1 MKGVKWLLSKLMI
14 PVAAL
19 GRDRRSAVRMG
30 DALNVVKH
38 VLLVLP
44 LNENERQQMLPQ
56 LFQFK
61 SEFPQWNL
69 DLLFIGGSV
78 PTEEEE
84 FKGIGIVRVSIE
96 DVTSFGLPR
105 KSLVNGLK
113 ERSYDLVI
121 DLSLDSHPFVPYL
134 LRRSQVPL
142 RMGVNESGRMR
153 SRSYNL
159 TVRLKGQ
166 NDVLK
171 GLAGTLA
178 PICKTG
184 TV

>member
-1 MKGVKWLLSKLMI
+1 MQGVKWQLSKFMI

-19 GRDRRSAVRMG
+19 GRDRRPAVRMG
-30 DALNVVKH
+30 DALNVVEQ

-44 LNENERQQMLPQ
+44 LDESERQLMLPQ

-61 SEFPQWNL
+61 SDFPQWNL

-78 PTEEEE
+78 PTEEEG
-84 FKGIGIVRVSIE
+84 FKGIGIVRTSIE
-96 DVTSFGLPR
+96 DVSSFGLPR
-105 KSLVNGLK
+105 RDLINSLR

-134 LRRSQVPL
+134 LWRSQIPL

-153 SRSYNL
+153 SRTYNL

-166 NDVLK
+166 DEVLR

-178 PICKTG
+178 PICKAG

>member
-1 MKGVKWLLSKLMI
+1 MQGMKWLLSKLMI
-14 PVAAL
+14 PLAAL
-19 GRDRRSAVRMG
+19 GRDRRPVVRMG
-30 DALNVVKH
+30 DALNVVKQ

-44 LNENERQQMLPQ
+44 LDENERQLMLPQ

-61 SEFPQWNL
+61 SDFPHWNL
-69 DLLFIGGSV
+69 DLLFIEGSV

-84 FKGIGIVRVSIE
+84 FKGIGIVRISVDDIS
-96 DVTSFGLPR
+96 SFGLPR
-105 KSLVNGLK
+105 KDLINGLK

-134 LRRSQVPL
+134 LWRSQVPL

-166 NDVLK
+166 DEVLR

-178 PICKTG
+178 PICKAG